1 MFTPQF
7 EIPEAGNPY
16 YNTIKT
22 GGYNP
27 CILGNPKNR
36 NPELNVLANCVGY
49 ATGRFNEIGGYGR
62 CKYLGNTNAR
72 NFIDVAK
79 KQGLEISQEPTLG
92 GVMVWDGGSKGLGH
106 VAVVEYI
113 YTGPLAGHIIT
124 SESEYYGKQFV
135 AVGRNNR
142 DGDWRTGCKWMTSEY
157 KYMGC
162 IKNPAVKEEEEDE
175 MSYETFKEYMAKYE
189 AEQRQKPA
197 DGYAVPALQWA
208 KDVGLMV
215 GGATGNQMPQ
225 ATIKREDV
233 AVMFK
238 AYSQITQDA
247 IKDAV
252 NEAKKALEAQIIE
265 DAEKTSVS
273 AEY

>member
-124 SESEYYGKQFV
+124 SESEYYGKQFL

-142 DGDWRTGCKWMTSEY
+142 DGDWRTGCKWMTSDY

-162 IKNPAVKEEEEDE
+162 IKNPAVKEEEED
-175 MSYETFKEYMAKYE
+175 MTKAETESLIRAMVPQILEEIKEETAK
-189 AEQRQKPA
+189 KPA
-197 DGYAVPALQWA
+197 DDWAKNAINMAIAKDIMGGYPDGFHAQSNIRREEVAQVAANIEAYMKTILPALVR
-208 KDVGLMV
+208 DIVTNTTV
-215 GGATGNQMPQ
+215 
-225 ATIKREDV
+225 E
-233 AVMFK
+233 
-238 AYSQITQDA
+238 
-247 IKDAV
+247 
-252 NEAKKALEAQIIE
+252 E
-265 DAEKTSVS
+265 
-273 AEY
+273 